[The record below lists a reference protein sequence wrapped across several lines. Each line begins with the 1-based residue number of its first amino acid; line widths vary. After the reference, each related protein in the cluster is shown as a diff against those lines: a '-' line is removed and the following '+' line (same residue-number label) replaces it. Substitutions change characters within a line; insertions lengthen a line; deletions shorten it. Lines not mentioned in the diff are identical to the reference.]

1 MALLTRPSAFTVLAA
16 ATVDEYADEIE
27 RVTRGVFGGSNTL
40 TEKPITKVK
49 RTTAQTIN
57 SVTFTT
63 ITWQAADI
71 DTGGMW
77 DPGTPNRITFTAP
90 GVWLLVGCPRFSA
103 TAGQKRIYCTKNST
117 DHLTATIGLT
127 DAGAGAAV
135 IQVSIP
141 ARFVAGDQVYLVA
154 YQDSG
159 SSQTLG
165 TDVGGTYLN
174 AFWLGP

>member
-1 MALLTRPSAFTVLAA
+1 MPLLTRPSAFTVLAA

-27 RVTRGVFGGSNTL
+27 RVTRGVFGNSNTL
-40 TEKPITKVK
+40 TQKPITKVR
-49 RTTAQTIN
+49 RTSAQSIT
-57 SVTFTT
+57 SVTFTVV
-63 ITWQAADI
+63 TWQAADI

-77 DPGTPNRITFTAP
+77 DPGTPNRITFITP
-90 GVWLLVGCPRFSA
+90 GVWLLVGCPRFNS
-103 TAGQKRIYCTKNST
+103 TAGQKRIYVTKNST
-117 DHLTATIGLT
+117 NHLTSTIGLT

-135 IQVSIP
+135 IQVSVP

-159 SSQTLG
+159 AAQNLD
-165 TDVGGTYLN
+165 TDVGGTYVN